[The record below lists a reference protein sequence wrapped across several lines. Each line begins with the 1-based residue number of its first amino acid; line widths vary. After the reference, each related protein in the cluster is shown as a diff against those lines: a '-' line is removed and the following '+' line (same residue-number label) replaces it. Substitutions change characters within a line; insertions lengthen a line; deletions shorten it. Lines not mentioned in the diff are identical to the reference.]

1 MSGGYWLGVD
11 LGGTKI
17 LAALFDN
24 DLKLLAKS
32 KQPTGAADGPA
43 GVVGRIA
50 AGVDAVLKETGIDPT
65 QVRGMGLGVPGQI
78 AIGTTTV
85 KFAPNLEW
93 HDVDLAPLL
102 PAAWPW
108 PVTLENDVRMGT
120 YGEFAHGAAKGARNV
135 FGVFVGTGVGGG
147 LILNGDLFTGFNGNA
162 GEVGHMIVHWRRG
175 SSLES
180 IAGRKYM
187 MTRAKDVL
195 DDAPKRVRKEW
206 KNVDLAKVRSS
217 QLAEFY
223 QKGDPVA
230 VQLVDDGAR
239 ALGAAVGGVVNLLS
253 PEVVV
258 IGGGVAGALGDPYIE
273 RVWELAQRYTL
284 PGAADNVRCVAAAL
298 GDDSGVIG
306 CAAYARSRHASAS

>member
-1 MSGGYWLGVD
+1 MTGGYWLGVD

-17 LAALFDN
+17 LAGLFDD

-32 KQPTGAADGPA
+32 KQPTASEGGPGA
-43 GVVGRIA
+43 VVGRIA
-50 AGVDAVLKETGIDPT
+50 LGVEAVLKETGVDPAN
-65 QVRGMGLGVPGQI
+65 VRGMGLGVPGQI
-78 AIGTTTV
+78 AIGTSTV
-85 KFAPNLEW
+85 KFAPNLDW
-93 HDVDLAPLL
+93 HDVDVSPLL
-102 PAAWPW
+102 PAEWQW
-108 PVTLENDVRMGT
+108 PVVVENDVRMGT
-120 YGEFAHGAAKGARNV
+120 YGEYAHGAAKGAKNV

-147 LILNGDLFTGFNGNA
+147 LVLNGELFTGFNGNA
-162 GEVGHMIVHWRRG
+162 GEIGHVVVHWRRG

-187 MTRAKDVL
+187 MKRAKDIL

-206 KNVDLAKVRSS
+206 KHVDLAAVRSS

-223 QKGDPVA
+223 QKDDPVA

-239 ALGAAVGGVVNLLS
+239 ALGAAIGGVVNLLS

-258 IGGGVAGALGDPYIE
+258 IGGGVTGAMGDTFIE
-273 RVWELAQRYTL
+273 RIWEIAQRYTL
-284 PGAADNVRCVAAAL
+284 PGATANVRCVAAAL

-306 CAAYARSRHASAS
+306 CAAYARSRAR

>member
-1 MSGGYWLGVD
+1 MTGDYWLGVD

-17 LAALFDN
+17 LTGLFDN

-50 AGVDAVLKETGIDPT
+50 AGVDAVLKEAAVDPAR
-65 QVRGMGLGVPGQI
+65 VCGMGLGVPGQI
-78 AIGTTTV
+78 VIGTTTV
-85 KFAPNLEW
+85 KFAPNLDW
-93 HDVDLAPLL
+93 RDVDVAPLL
-102 PAAWPW
+102 PAAWTW

-120 YGEFAHGAAKGARNV
+120 FGEFAYGAAKGARNV

-147 LILNGDLFTGFNGNA
+147 LILNGELFTGFNGNA
-162 GEVGHMIVHWRRG
+162 GEVGHVIVHWRRG

-187 MTRAKDVL
+187 MKRAKEVL

-206 KNVDLAKVRSS
+206 KNVDLGKVRSS

-223 QKGDPVA
+223 QKGDLVA

-239 ALGAAVGGVVNLLS
+239 ALGAAVGGVVNLIS

-258 IGGGVAGALGDPYIE
+258 IGGGVAGALGDSFIE

-284 PGAADNVRCVAAAL
+284 PGAAENVRCVAAAL

-306 CAAYARSRHASAS
+306 CAAYARARASRS